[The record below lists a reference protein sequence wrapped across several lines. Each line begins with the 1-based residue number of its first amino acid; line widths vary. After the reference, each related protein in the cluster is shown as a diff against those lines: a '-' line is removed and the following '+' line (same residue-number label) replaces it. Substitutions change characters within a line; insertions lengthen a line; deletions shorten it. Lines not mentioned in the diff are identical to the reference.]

1 MKRLGFRLS
10 IIAVAFAAVSC
21 GNKTT
26 SQYPGY
32 DEVENGLYVKY
43 FSQNKEGRKVAPGDV
58 LTMSMK
64 YGTEDS
70 TLFDTGINGQP
81 VQLRADSGRYT
92 GDILTAFMAMS
103 MGDSAAI
110 IVNADSFFIKTAG
123 MPASPDFID
132 SAAMLYFTVGL
143 TNIQS
148 MEEIQA
154 EDEAKKAEEAI
165 KNAEA
170 EGNEMVIL
178 KQYLADNN
186 ITTEPTASGLIF
198 ISKKE
203 GTGKQAV
210 AGKKVKVNYEGMFL
224 DGTYFDTSVE
234 EAAKANGIYNEQ
246 RPYGP
251 FDFDLGIGQV
261 IKGWDEGIAML
272 KEGGKARLIIPS
284 NIAYG
289 AQPRPGAP
297 FSTLIFDV
305 ELIEVID

>member
-1 MKRLGFRLS
+1 MKKLGLRLS
-10 IIAVAFAAVSC
+10 IIAVAIAAVSC

-32 DEVENGLYVKY
+32 DKVEEGLYVKY
-43 FSQNKEGRKVAPGDV
+43 FTQNKEGRQAASGDI
-58 LTMSMK
+58 LTMSMT

-70 TLFDTGINGQP
+70 TLFNTGLNGQP
-81 VQLRADSGRYT
+81 VQLRADSGKYV
-92 GDILTAFMAMS
+92 GDILTAFMNMR

-110 IVNADSFFIKTAG
+110 IVNADSFFMKTAG
-123 MPASPDFID
+123 MPSSPDFID

-148 MEEIQA
+148 MEEMQA
-154 EDEAKKAEEAI
+154 EADI

-170 EGNEMVIL
+170 EANEMVIL
-178 KQYLADNN
+178 AKYLEDNN
-186 ITTEPTASGLIF
+186 ITTEPTESGLIF
-198 ISKKE
+198 ISKKK

-224 DGTYFDTSVE
+224 DGKYFDTSVE
-234 EAAKANGIYNEQ
+234 EAAKANGIYNPQ

-251 FDFDLGIGQV
+251 FDFDLGAGQV
-261 IKGWDEGIAML
+261 IKGWDEGIAMM

-284 NIAYG
+284 KIAYG
-289 AQPRPGAP
+289 AAPRPGAP

-305 ELIEVID
+305 ELVEVID

>member
-1 MKRLGFRLS
+1 MKKLGLRLS
-10 IIAVAFAAVSC
+10 IIAVAIAAVSC

-32 DEVENGLYVKY
+32 DKVEEGLYVKY
-43 FSQNKEGRKVAPGDV
+43 FTQNKEGRQAASGDI
-58 LTMSMK
+58 LTMSMT

-70 TLFDTGINGQP
+70 TLFDTGLNGQP
-81 VQLRADSGRYT
+81 VQLRADSGKYV
-92 GDILTAFMAMS
+92 GDILTAFMNMR

-110 IVNADSFFIKTAG
+110 IVNADSFFMKTAG
-123 MPASPDFID
+123 MPSSPDFID

-148 MEEIQA
+148 MEEMQA
-154 EDEAKKAEEAI
+154 EADI

-170 EGNEMVIL
+170 EANEMVIL
-178 KQYLADNN
+178 AKYLEDNN
-186 ITTEPTASGLIF
+186 ITTEPTESGLIF
-198 ISKKE
+198 ISKKK

-224 DGTYFDTSVE
+224 DGKYFDTSVE
-234 EAAKANGIYNEQ
+234 EAAKANGIYNPQ

-251 FDFDLGIGQV
+251 FDFDLGAGQV
-261 IKGWDEGIAML
+261 IKGWDEGIAMM

-284 NIAYG
+284 RIAYG
-289 AQPRPGAP
+289 AAPRPGAP

-305 ELIEVID
+305 ELVEVID

>member
-1 MKRLGFRLS
+1 MKKLGLGLS
-10 IIAVAFAAVSC
+10 IIAVSMAVISC

-26 SQYPGY
+26 AQYPGY
-32 DEVENGLYVKY
+32 DKVEEGLYVKY
-43 FSQNKEGRKVAPGDV
+43 VTQNKEARKVAVGDI

-70 TLFDTGINGQP
+70 TLFDTELNGQP
-81 VQLRADSGRYT
+81 IQLRADTGKYV
-92 GDILTAFMAMS
+92 GDILTAFMS
-103 MGDSAAI
+103 MGLGDSASI
-110 IVNADSFFIKTAG
+110 IVNADSFFMKTAG
-123 MPASPDFID
+123 MPSSPDFID
-132 SAAMLYFTVGL
+132 SAAMLYFSVGL

-148 MEEIQA
+148 MEEMQA
-154 EDEAKKAEEAI
+154 EADA

-170 EGNEMVIL
+170 EANEMVIL
-178 KQYLADNN
+178 NQYLADNN
-186 ITTEPTASGLIF
+186 ITTEPTESGLIF

-210 AGKKVKVNYEGMFL
+210 AGKKVKVHYEGMFL

-234 EAAKANGIYNEQ
+234 EAAKANDIYNPQ

-251 FDFDLGIGQV
+251 FEFDLGVGQV

-284 NIAYG
+284 KIAYG
-289 AQPRPGAP
+289 AAPRPGAP

-305 ELIEVID
+305 ELIEVMD

>member
-1 MKRLGFRLS
+1 MKKLGLRLS
-10 IIAVAFAAVSC
+10 IIVVAIAAVSC

-32 DEVENGLYVKY
+32 DKVEEGLYVKY
-43 FSQNKEGRKVAPGDV
+43 FTQNKEGRQAASGDI
-58 LTMSMK
+58 LTMSMT

-70 TLFDTGINGQP
+70 TLFDTGLNGQP
-81 VQLRADSGRYT
+81 VQLRADSGKYV
-92 GDILTAFMAMS
+92 GDILTAFMNMR

-110 IVNADSFFIKTAG
+110 IVNADSFFMKTAG
-123 MPASPDFID
+123 MPSSPDFID

-148 MEEIQA
+148 MEEMQA
-154 EDEAKKAEEAI
+154 EADI

-170 EGNEMVIL
+170 EANEMVIL
-178 KQYLADNN
+178 AKYLEDNN
-186 ITTEPTASGLIF
+186 ITTEPTESGLIF
-198 ISKKE
+198 ISKKK

-224 DGTYFDTSVE
+224 DGKYFDTSVE
-234 EAAKANGIYNEQ
+234 EAAKANGIYNPQ

-251 FDFDLGIGQV
+251 FDFDLGAGQV
-261 IKGWDEGIAML
+261 IKGWDEGIAMM

-284 NIAYG
+284 KIAYG
-289 AQPRPGAP
+289 AAPRPGAP

-305 ELIEVID
+305 ELVEVID

>member
-1 MKRLGFRLS
+1 MKKLGLRLS
-10 IIAVAFAAVSC
+10 IIAVAIAAVSC

-32 DEVENGLYVKY
+32 DKVEEGLYVKY
-43 FSQNKEGRKVAPGDV
+43 FTQNKEGRQAASGDI
-58 LTMSMK
+58 LTMSMT

-70 TLFDTGINGQP
+70 TLFDTGLNGQP
-81 VQLRADSGRYT
+81 VQLRADSGKYV
-92 GDILTAFMAMS
+92 GDILTAFMNMR

-110 IVNADSFFIKTAG
+110 IVNADSFFMKTAG
-123 MPASPDFID
+123 MPSSPDFID

-148 MEEIQA
+148 MEEMQA
-154 EDEAKKAEEAI
+154 EADI

-170 EGNEMVIL
+170 EANEMVIL
-178 KQYLADNN
+178 AKYLEDNN
-186 ITTEPTASGLIF
+186 ITTEPTESGLIF
-198 ISKKE
+198 ISKKK

-224 DGTYFDTSVE
+224 DGKYFDTSVE
-234 EAAKANGIYNEQ
+234 EAAKANGIYNPQ

-251 FDFDLGIGQV
+251 FDFDLGAGQV
-261 IKGWDEGIAML
+261 IKGWDEGIAMM

-284 NIAYG
+284 KIAYG
-289 AQPRPGAP
+289 AAPRPGAP

-305 ELIEVID
+305 ELVEVID

>member
-1 MKRLGFRLS
+1 MKKLGLRLS
-10 IIAVAFAAVSC
+10 IIAVAIAAVSC

-32 DEVENGLYVKY
+32 DKVEEGLYVKY
-43 FSQNKEGRKVAPGDV
+43 FTQNKEGRQAASGDI
-58 LTMSMK
+58 LTMSMT

-70 TLFDTGINGQP
+70 TLFNTGLNGQP
-81 VQLRADSGRYT
+81 VQLRADSGKYV
-92 GDILTAFMAMS
+92 GDILTAFMNMR

-110 IVNADSFFIKTAG
+110 IVNADSFFMKTAG
-123 MPASPDFID
+123 MPSSPDFID

-148 MEEIQA
+148 MEEMQA
-154 EDEAKKAEEAI
+154 EADI

-170 EGNEMVIL
+170 EANEMVIL
-178 KQYLADNN
+178 AKYLEDNN
-186 ITTEPTASGLIF
+186 ITTEPTESGLIF
-198 ISKKE
+198 ISKKK

-224 DGTYFDTSVE
+224 DGKYFDTSVE
-234 EAAKANGIYNEQ
+234 EAAKANGIYNPQ

-251 FDFDLGIGQV
+251 FDFDLGAGQV
-261 IKGWDEGIAML
+261 IKGWDEGIAMM

-284 NIAYG
+284 RIAYG
-289 AQPRPGAP
+289 AAPRPGAP

-305 ELIEVID
+305 ELVEVID

>member
-32 DEVENGLYVKY
+32 DKVEEGLYVKY
-43 FSQNKEGRKVAPGDV
+43 FSQNKEGRKVAAGDI
-58 LTMSMK
+58 LTMSMT

-70 TLFDTGINGQP
+70 TLFDTGLNGQP

-132 SAAMLYFTVGL
+132 SAAMLYFTVGM

-148 MEEIQA
+148 MEEMQT
-154 EDEAKKAEEAI
+154 EADAKT
-165 KNAEA
+165 AEA
-170 EGNEMVIL
+170 DVNELVIL
-178 KQYLADNN
+178 KQYLTDNN

-198 ISKKE
+198 ISKKK

-234 EAAKANGIYNEQ
+234 EAAKANGIFNPQ

-251 FDFDLGIGQV
+251 FDFDLGVGQV

-284 NIAYG
+284 KIAYG
-289 AQPRPGAP
+289 SAPRPGAP
-297 FSTLIFDV
+297 YSTLIFDV

>member
-1 MKRLGFRLS
+1 MKKLGLRLS
-10 IIAVAFAAVSC
+10 IIAVAIAAVSC

-32 DEVENGLYVKY
+32 DKVEEGLYVKY
-43 FSQNKEGRKVAPGDV
+43 FTQNKEGRQAASGDI
-58 LTMSMK
+58 LTMSMT

-70 TLFDTGINGQP
+70 TLFNTGLNGQP
-81 VQLRADSGRYT
+81 VQLRADSGKYV
-92 GDILTAFMAMS
+92 GDILTAFMNMR

-110 IVNADSFFIKTAG
+110 IVNADSFFMKTAG
-123 MPASPDFID
+123 MPSSPDFID

-148 MEEIQA
+148 MEEMQA
-154 EDEAKKAEEAI
+154 EADI

-170 EGNEMVIL
+170 EANEMAIL
-178 KQYLADNN
+178 AKYLEDNN
-186 ITTEPTASGLIF
+186 ITTEPTESGLIF
-198 ISKKE
+198 ISKKK
-203 GTGKQAV
+203 GTRKQAV

-224 DGTYFDTSVE
+224 DGKYFDTSVE
-234 EAAKANGIYNEQ
+234 EAAKANGIYNPQ

-251 FDFDLGIGQV
+251 FDFDLGAGQV
-261 IKGWDEGIAML
+261 IKGWDEGIAMM

-284 NIAYG
+284 KIAYG
-289 AQPRPGAP
+289 AAPRPGAP

-305 ELIEVID
+305 ELVEVID

>member
-1 MKRLGFRLS
+1 MKKLGFRLS
-10 IIAVAFAAVSC
+10 IIAVAMAAVSC

-26 SQYPGY
+26 TQYPGY
-32 DEVENGLYVKY
+32 DKVEEGLYVKY
-43 FSQNKEGRKVAPGDV
+43 FTQNKEGRQAASGDI
-58 LTMSMK
+58 LTMSMT

-70 TLFDTGINGQP
+70 TLFDTGLNGQP
-81 VQLRADSGRYT
+81 VQLRADSGKYV
-92 GDILTAFMAMS
+92 GDILTAFMNMR
-103 MGDSAAI
+103 MGDSASI
-110 IVNADSFFIKTAG
+110 IVNADSFFMKTAG
-123 MPASPDFID
+123 MPSSPDFID
-132 SAAMLYFTVGL
+132 SAAMLYF
-143 TNIQS
+143 NIGMTSIQT
-148 MEEIQA
+148 MEEMQA
-154 EDEAKKAEEAI
+154 EADA

-170 EGNEMVIL
+170 EANEMVIL
-178 KQYLADNN
+178 KKYLEDNN
-186 ITTEPTASGLIF
+186 ITTEPTESGLIF
-198 ISKKE
+198 ISKKK

-234 EAAKANGIYNEQ
+234 EAAKANGIYNPQ

-251 FDFDLGIGQV
+251 FDFDLGAGQV

-284 NIAYG
+284 KIAYG
-289 AQPRPGAP
+289 AAPRPGAP

>member
-1 MKRLGFRLS
+1 MKKLGFRFS
-10 IIAVAFAAVSC
+10 IIAAAMAMVSC

-26 SQYPGY
+26 SEFPGY
-32 DEVENGLYVKY
+32 EKVEEGLYVKY
-43 FSQNKEGRKVAPGDV
+43 FAQNAAGRKVASGDI
-58 LTMSMK
+58 LTMSMQ

-70 TLFDTGINGQP
+70 TLFDTGLNGQP

-92 GDILTAFMAMS
+92 GDILKAFMNMN

-110 IVNADSFFIKTAG
+110 IVNADSFFMKTAG
-123 MPASPDFID
+123 MPSSPDFID
-132 SAAMLYFTVGL
+132 SAAMLYFNIGL
-143 TNIQS
+143 TSVQS
-148 MEEIQA
+148 MEEMQA
-154 EDEAKKAEEAI
+154 EADS
-165 KNAEA
+165 KNADAEA
-170 EGNEMVIL
+170 NEMVIL

-203 GTGKQAV
+203 GAGKQAV

-224 DGTYFDTSVE
+224 DGTYFDTSLE
-234 EAAKANGIYNEQ
+234 DAAKANGIYNPQ

-251 FDFDLGIGQV
+251 FDFDLGASQV

-284 NIAYG
+284 SIAYG
-289 AQPRPGAP
+289 AAPKPGAP

-305 ELIEVID
+305 ELIEVMD